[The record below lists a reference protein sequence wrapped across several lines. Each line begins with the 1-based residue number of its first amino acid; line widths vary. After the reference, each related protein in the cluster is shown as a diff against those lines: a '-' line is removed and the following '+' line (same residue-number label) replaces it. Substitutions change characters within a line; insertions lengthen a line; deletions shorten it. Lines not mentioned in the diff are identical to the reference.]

1 MAAAA
6 VQRSVEVNIAFDLL
20 EVGKDSFPAPA
31 ARAALLP
38 LIVIARGPAVGQLTV
53 DRGPASEDTCLLV
66 ANEARA
72 WRVRIVVRHRLGG
85 NPQLAPYEARVARGK
100 SRTTVKDGLRDAP
113 VRRVLPRFAQQDL
126 IGASRGEP
134 AGENGPC
141 RPASHNDVIV
151 DLPHGRFPE
160 ARGPR
165 GDGDSNRLHSCQG
178 N

>member
-1 MAAAA
+1 MAAVA
-6 VQRSVEVNIAFDLL
+6 VQRSVEVDIAFDLL

-100 SRTTVKDGLRDAP
+100 SRTTVEDSLRDAA
-113 VRRVLPRFAQQDL
+113 VRRVLACFAQQHL
-126 IGASRGEP
+126 IGAPRGEP

-141 RPASHNDVIV
+141 RSAAHDDVIV
-151 DLPHGRFPE
+151 DFRHARFP
-160 ARGPR
+160 R
-165 GDGDSNRLHSCQG
+165 S
-178 N
+178 